1 MVIKNE
7 KQNKEWDFPIP
18 YYNFIKMAKVYLPP
32 QNITFRNRFKKS
44 VFLAG
49 SIEMGKAED
58 WQATLSEWL
67 LIEDFNVFN
76 PRRKDWDSSW
86 IQTFTNPNF
95 AQQVR
100 WELNSLDKSD
110 IIIMYLDPNTI
121 SPISLLELGLYA
133 HTGKLLVV
141 CPDGF
146 FRKGNVE
153 VVCDIHDI
161 PLFNT
166 IGELTASNHFDDN
179 RRDFIYRVK
188 FFFNRIRKSF
198 SKIRI

>member
-1 MVIKNE
+1 MTKI
-7 KQNKEWDFPIP
+7 
-18 YYNFIKMAKVYLPP
+18 YLPP
-32 QNITFRNRFKKS
+32 DNIAFRNRFKKS

-49 SIEMGKAED
+49 SIGGNVELTKMCED

-153 VVCDIHDI
+153 VVADLYDI

-166 IGELTASNHFDDN
+166 IGELTASNYFDDN
-179 RRDFIYRVK
+179 RRNFIYRVK
-188 FFFNRIRKSF
+188 FFFNKIRKSY